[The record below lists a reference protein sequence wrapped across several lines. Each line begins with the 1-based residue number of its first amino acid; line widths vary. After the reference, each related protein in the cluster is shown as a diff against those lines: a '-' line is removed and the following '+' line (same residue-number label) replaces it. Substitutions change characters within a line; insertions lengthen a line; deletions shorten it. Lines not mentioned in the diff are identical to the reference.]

1 MDAQYLTHMLLR
13 CIVVGFGLLL
23 IWFILVLVGGNVLF
37 EIHSKIFN
45 ITRHEFDLV
54 HYWYASAGAF
64 LLTIG
69 IITAAMAKAIPRA
82 ISATFSRTCWP
93 GVKNE
98 CG

>member
-1 MDAQYLTHMLLR
+1 MDAQYLTRMLLR

-54 HYWYASAGAF
+54 HYWCMSLAKILILVFFVIPFIAIR
-64 LLTIG
+64 LTLDQ
-69 IITAAMAKAIPRA
+69 
-82 ISATFSRTCWP
+82 
-93 GVKNE
+93 E
-98 CG
+98 